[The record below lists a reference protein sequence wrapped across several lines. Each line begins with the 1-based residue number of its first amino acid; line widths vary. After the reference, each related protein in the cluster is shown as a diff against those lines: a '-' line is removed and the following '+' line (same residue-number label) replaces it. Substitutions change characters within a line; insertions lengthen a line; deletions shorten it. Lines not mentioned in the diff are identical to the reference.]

1 MNLLKYWNWLVD
13 PPALSTIETSPDSL
27 PPGSLENFEDPWLKL
42 YFKLKE
48 ANDFDDLDELG
59 DAVYKTSYEMGK
71 KIGK

>member
-1 MNLLKYWNWLVD
+1 LKR
-13 PPALSTIETSPDSL
+13 
-27 PPGSLENFEDPWLKL
+27 